1 MHEGMKIEEGGRKFI
16 AVYKDDRT
24 EDYQCAQGCAFDCA
38 SGGEY
43 GVLDCPSE
51 EETGILHCDRNHNL
65 IWKEYQEV
73 KSEDAQ
79 SISGGEILYD
89 PMISAEGGK
98 KYDNGKNRY
107 DLIPPDALDMVVSVL
122 TAGAEKY
129 NEAFDEENWR
139 KVDHKERRY
148 FGAAMRH
155 MWAVRR
161 GEHYDKETGLHHYAH
176 AASNLMFLLQTELE
190 NKEKEYE

>member
-1 MHEGMKIEEGGRKFI
+1 MFEGMKIESNGKRFI
-16 AVYKDDRT
+16 AIAKADKDLPW
-24 EDYQCAQGCAFDCA
+24 QCGQGCAFNAQD
-38 SGGEY
+38 SKW
-43 GVLDCPSE
+43 CP
-51 EETGILHCDRNHNL
+51 TDKINVLHCERDNDL

-73 KSEDAQ
+73 NPEDATI
-79 SISGGEILYD
+79 ISAGKILHD

-98 KYDNGKNRY
+98 KYDSGKNRY
-107 DLIPPDALDMVVSVL
+107 DLIPPDALDMIVSVL

-176 AASNLMFLLQTELE
+176 AASNLMFLLQTALE
-190 NKEKEYE
+190 DKENEYVKD